1 MTDAQIIDGI
11 LDREGDEYTNRP
23 NDRGGPTKW
32 GITIATLS
40 EWLGRPATI
49 AEVQNLARTTAWAIY
64 HANYITRP
72 RFNDILNPLV
82 RELAIDTGVNHGQR
96 QAAKWLQ
103 KVAINSFGAAIV
115 ADGVIGPKTLAVVN
129 AAPGR
134 RLFYL
139 YLRKRIAGYAD
150 IVQND
155 PRQLENLEGW
165 NDRAASFIERLV

>member
-1 MTDAQIIDGI
+1 MTPNETIDAI
-11 LDREGDEYTNRP
+11 LVREGEQYTDRA
-23 NDRGGPTKW
+23 NDRGGPTKF

-40 EWLGRPATI
+40 AWLGRPATI
-49 AEVQNLARTTAWAIY
+49 DEVKALTRETARAIY
-64 HANYITRP
+64 HKNYITDP
-72 RFNDILNPLV
+72 QFDQIMAVSLQELV
-82 RELAIDTGVNHGQR
+82 IDTGVNHGPR

-103 KVAINSFGAAIV
+103 KVVISAYGAAIK
-115 ADGVIGPKTLAVVN
+115 ADGVVGPKTLNAVN
-129 AAPGR
+129 AAPPR

>member
-1 MTDAQIIDGI
+1 MTADQIIDGI
-11 LDREGDEYTNRP
+11 LDREGEKYTNRP

-49 AEVQNLARTTAWAIY
+49 EEVQNLSRLGARAIY
-64 HANYITRP
+64 RTNYITKP
-72 RFNDILNPLV
+72 KFDQIGDPLV
-82 RELAIDTGVNHGQR
+82 QELVIDTGVNHGQR

-103 KVAINSFGAAIV
+103 KVAINSFGAKIL
-115 ADGVIGPKTLAVVN
+115 ADGVIGPKTLMAVN
-129 AAPGR
+129 SAPGR
-134 RLFYL
+134 KVFALF
-139 YLRKRIAGYAD
+139 LRKRMAGYAD

-165 NDRAASFIERLV
+165 NDRAGSFIERLV

>member
-1 MTDAQIIDGI
+1 MTPNQIIDAI
-11 LDREGDEYTNRP
+11 LVREGSAYTDRA
-23 NDRGGPTKW
+23 NDRGGPTKY

-40 EWLGRPATI
+40 AWFGRPATI
-49 AEVQNLARTTAWAIY
+49 EEVQNLTEETARAIY
-64 HANYITRP
+64 HKNYITTPQFDRIV
-72 RFNDILNPLV
+72 DPLV
-82 RELAIDTGVNHGQR
+82 QELVIDTGVNHGQHR
-96 QAAKWLQ
+96 AAKWLQ
-103 KVAINSFGAAIV
+103 KVVRNTYGAVIV
-115 ADGVIGPKTLAVVN
+115 ADGVVGPKTLAAVN
-129 AAPGR
+129 AAPPR